1 MAGVSQ
7 VSVVDW
13 IQGARLRT
21 LPLAIAPV
29 VLGVSSAILAG
40 AWNLGLALL
49 ALVVALALQIGVNFA
64 NDYSDGIRG
73 TDDVRVGPARL
84 TGSGRVKPEL
94 VKRAAWIAFALAG
107 VAGVIVVVL
116 TAQWELLLIGA
127 AAIAAAWF
135 YTGGASPYGYR
146 GLGEIVVFVFFG
158 PVATVG
164 TAWLLIGSIPV
175 ESWLT
180 GSAAGFFASAVLLVN
195 NIRDIDQD
203 RLAHKRTL
211 AVWLGPV
218 ASKVLLIV
226 LLMLPYV
233 IVGVLS
239 LVFVW
244 APLVLLT
251 GIITIVVIVIVLLS
265 KTPKD
270 LITALGVMSL
280 NALVFALALGAALV
294 W

>member
-40 AWNLGLALL
+40 AWNLGLAFL

-226 LLMLPYV
+226 LLVLPYV

-239 LVFVW
+239 FVFVW

>member
-1 MAGVSQ
+1 MAEVSQ
-7 VSVVDW
+7 VSMVDW

-107 VAGVIVVVL
+107 VAGIIVVVVS
-116 TAQWELLLIGA
+116 AQWALLLIGA

-164 TAWLLIGSIPV
+164 TAWLLIGSIPF

-226 LLMLPYV
+226 LLVLPYV

>member
-7 VSVVDW
+7 VSPSDW

-40 AWNLGLALL
+40 AWNLGLAFL

-226 LLMLPYV
+226 LLVLPYV

-239 LVFVW
+239 FVFVW
-244 APLVLLT
+244 APLVFLT

>member
-7 VSVVDW
+7 VSPSDW

-40 AWNLGLALL
+40 AWNLGLAFL

-195 NIRDIDQD
+195 NIRDIDQG

-226 LLMLPYV
+226 LLVLPYV

-239 LVFVW
+239 FVFVW
-244 APLVLLT
+244 APLVFLT

>member
-40 AWNLGLALL
+40 AWNLGLAFL

-84 TGSGRVKPEL
+84 AGSGRVKPEL

-226 LLMLPYV
+226 LLVLPYV

-239 LVFVW
+239 FVFVW

>member
-1 MAGVSQ
+1 
-7 VSVVDW
+7 
-13 IQGARLRT
+13 
-21 LPLAIAPV
+21 
-29 VLGVSSAILAG
+29 
-40 AWNLGLALL
+40 
-49 ALVVALALQIGVNFA
+49 
-64 NDYSDGIRG
+64 
-73 TDDVRVGPARL
+73 
-84 TGSGRVKPEL
+84 

-107 VAGVIVVVL
+107 VAGVIVVVVS
-116 TAQWELLLIGA
+116 AQWALLLIGA

-226 LLMLPYV
+226 LLVLPYV

>member
-1 MAGVSQ
+1 MAEVSQ
-7 VSVVDW
+7 VSMVDW

-107 VAGVIVVVL
+107 VAGIIVVVVS
-116 TAQWELLLIGA
+116 AQWALLLIGA

-164 TAWLLIGSIPV
+164 TAWLLIGSIPF

-226 LLMLPYV
+226 LLVLPYV

-239 LVFVW
+239 FVFVW
-244 APLVLLT
+244 APLVFLT

-270 LITALGVMSL
+270 LIAALGVMSL

>member
-29 VLGVSSAILAG
+29 VLGVASAILAG
-40 AWNLGLALL
+40 AWNLGLAIL

-107 VAGVIVVVL
+107 VAGVIVVVVS
-116 TAQWELLLIGA
+116 AQWALLLIGA

-226 LLMLPYV
+226 LLVLPYV

>member
-7 VSVVDW
+7 VSPSDW

-218 ASKVLLIV
+218 VSKVLLIV

-239 LVFVW
+239 FVFVW
-244 APLVLLT
+244 APLVFLT

>member
-1 MAGVSQ
+1 MAEVSQ
-7 VSVVDW
+7 VSMVDW

-164 TAWLLIGSIPV
+164 TAWLLIGSIPF

-218 ASKVLLIV
+218 VSKVLLIV

>member
-1 MAGVSQ
+1 MAEVSQ
-7 VSVVDW
+7 VSMVDW

-164 TAWLLIGSIPV
+164 TAWLLIGSIPF

-218 ASKVLLIV
+218 ASKVLLVV
-226 LLMLPYV
+226 LLVLPYV